1 MQTEAA
7 VLSKPSLWREASR
20 IVNEEGVRAFWKG
33 NLVTVAH
40 RLPYSALNFYAYE
53 KYNKVSSFALLS
65 LCGLCLLS
73 LLHNDALFFC
83 SFFIRIQSYRVI

>member
-1 MQTEAA
+1 MQSEAA
-7 VLSKPSLWREASR
+7 VMSKPSLWREASR

-53 KYNKVSSFALLS
+53 KYNKVSSFALLWIVS
-65 LCGLCLLS
+65 S
-73 LLHNDALFFC
+73 
-83 SFFIRIQSYRVI
+83 QS